1 VAHSLT
7 SMTGFAFGEASAGP
21 VRITAEVKSYNNR
34 YLDLIL
40 GLPPALASWEPA
52 LRDLLAGAIARGRV
66 EVNVRLKEAVE
77 GTSVEVDEALA
88 LQYTRAL
95 GQLKKATGAKGA
107 VSLELLAAQP
117 GVLGA
122 ARDVDPAQVRSAA
135 ETLVKRLVAEFNQA
149 RKTEGAR
156 LGTDIVKQLDVVTQ
170 GRLAITAKAASMEVV
185 FRENLQKKF
194 HDLAAEADENRIL
207 AETALLLVRYGINEE
222 LVRLESHEQTFRA
235 LLTETGPVGKK
246 LDFLCQEL
254 GREINTIGSKTTF
267 AEVQQQV
274 VAMKDALEN
283 IREQLRNVE

>member
-1 VAHSLT
+1 MV
-7 SMTGFAFGEASAGP
+7 SMTGFAFGEANAGP
-21 VRITAEVKSYNNR
+21 IRITAELKSYNNR

-52 LRDLLAGAIARGRV
+52 LRDALGSSIARGRV
-66 EVNVRLKEAVE
+66 EFNVRLKEAAE
-77 GTSVEVDEALA
+77 GASVEVNEPLA
-88 LQYTRAL
+88 QQY
-95 GQLKKATGAKGA
+95 KKALETLKRTTGATGT
-107 VSLELLAAQP
+107 VTLELLAGQP

-122 ARDVDPAQVRSAA
+122 ARDYDPIALRAAAGALQVKLLAEFQAARAA
-135 ETLVKRLVAEFNQA
+135 EGTRLEADIRRQLEVITL
-149 RKTEGAR
+149 
-156 LGTDIVKQLDVVTQ
+156 
-170 GRLAITAKAASMEVV
+170 GRLEIAGKAATMEVV
-185 FRENLQKKF
+185 FRENLQRKF

-222 LVRLESHEQTFRA
+222 LVRLESHERAFRE
-235 LLTETGPVGKK
+235 LLADQAPVGKK

-267 AEVQQQV
+267 AEVQQRV